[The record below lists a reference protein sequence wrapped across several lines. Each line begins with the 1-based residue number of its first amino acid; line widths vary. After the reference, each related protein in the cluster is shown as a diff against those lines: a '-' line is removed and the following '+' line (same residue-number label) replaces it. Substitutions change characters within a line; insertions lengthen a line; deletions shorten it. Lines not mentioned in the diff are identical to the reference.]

1 LEQRPWRVW
10 PVVLHITSTRNGWID
25 VTKRDPEPLCHL
37 LSEAMLKIA
46 YLAFAI
52 IVAWVLVPALDIT
65 RGIGIAAV
73 VVWAVTF
80 VLGLLLDG

>member
-1 LEQRPWRVW
+1 
-10 PVVLHITSTRNGWID
+10 
-25 VTKRDPEPLCHL
+25 
-37 LSEAMLKIA
+37 MLKIA